1 MANIRLKLTALSPI
15 HIGSGEVY
23 EPTNFIM
30 DEGILYSFRDED
42 FYTALAPIQ
51 RNKFMSIV
59 EKDTSDSFV
68 SFHKF
73 VKDNKNIAKEI
84 ATGMVAVTEG
94 LQKDYDRLLG
104 QVRQFEGRGRATD
117 RVFNKFEIQRIQRKQ
132 VKTDANIYAQTGY
145 IVGSALKGSISTAYQ
160 ELVYKKEGKKAVEQK
175 FQAKGRE
182 ISNNIF
188 KEFKVSDSIVKR
200 VNTKIGFAL
209 NKERFDYDFHNPN
222 ANIKL
227 STYIE
232 VIEPKSEFLVDI
244 NHGTL
249 NIQDI
254 LQSCTNHY
262 MPIFRSLF
270 LSQVNGEKEYIN
282 KYLSPNFYESYRHFE
297 LKPNQYLLRVGKH
310 SGARSVTIEGLREI
324 KSKVSGGGKRRKPN
338 VFEYLDQETTSWLF
352 GEKSNSNNGLLPFGW
367 VLAEISDEKDDSEFE
382 AIDSLYAVQLKRVK
396 ERIED
401 KLAREERLKKEVKLK
416 EEKEA
421 KERAKLALMTPVQ
434 RLVNS
439 YKSIAE
445 LINDMKAGRVEDF
458 ENIKVE
464 LAQEIKKIL
473 QQSPKTW
480 DRAKKKALDRKV
492 YIEGVLNT

>member
-1 MANIRLKLTALSPI
+1 MANVRLKLTALSPI

-23 EPTNFIM
+23 EPTNYII

-42 FYTALAPIQ
+42 FYSALAPIQ
-51 RNKFMSIV
+51 RKKFMSIV

-132 VKTDANIYAQTGY
+132 VKTDADIYAQTGY

-160 ELVYKKEGKKAVEQK
+160 EFIFKKEGKKAIEQK

-182 ISNNIF
+182 ISNNLF
-188 KEFKVSDSIVKR
+188 KEFKVSDSIVKK

-222 ANIKL
+222 ANVKL

-232 VIEPKSEFLVDI
+232 VIEPKSEFMVDV
-244 NHGTL
+244 NYGSL
-249 NIQDI
+249 DI
-254 LQSCTNHY
+254 EEILKSCNSHY
-262 MPIFRSLF
+262 MPIFKSIF
-270 LSQVNGEKEYIN
+270 SNNTDGQKEYIN
-282 KYLSPNFYESYRHFE
+282 KYLQNIFYEQYRFFE

-310 SGARSVTIEGLREI
+310 SGARAVTIDGMRDI
-324 KSKVSGGGKRRKPN
+324 KSKLSGGGKHRKPN
-338 VFEYLDQETTSWLF
+338 KFEYRKDETTTWLF
-352 GEKSNSNNGLLPFGW
+352 GEKSSSNNGLLPFGW
-367 VLAEISDEKDDSEFE
+367 VLVEIVEVKEEHTLE
-382 AIDSLYAVQLKRVK
+382 AIDGLYARQVQKVK
-396 ERIED
+396 ERIEQKLAVED
-401 KLAREERLKKEVKLK
+401 KLRLEEEQRVKKELEEQERL
-416 EEKEA
+416 A
-421 KERAKLALMTPVQ
+421 SMTPIEK
-434 RLVNS
+434 LIDS
-439 YKSIAE
+439 YDDISK
-445 LINDMKAGRVEDF
+445 LINDMRNDKI
-458 ENIKVE
+458 ENFDEIKME
-464 LAQEIKKIL
+464 LAREVKKIL

-480 DRAKKKALDRKV
+480 DKAKKKALDRKL
-492 YIEGVLNT
+492 YIEGLLA

>member
-30 DEGILYSFRDED
+30 DEGVLYSFRDED
-42 FYTALAPIQ
+42 FYSALPDIKKEAFMRILEE
-51 RNKFMSIV
+51 NK
-59 EKDTSDSFV
+59 SDSFV
-68 SFHKF
+68 RIHSF
-73 VKDNKNIAKEI
+73 VKENKNTVKEI
-84 ATGMVAVTEG
+84 AIGMVAVTEG
-94 LQKDYDRLLG
+94 IQKEYSDKVG
-104 QVRQFEGRGRATD
+104 KISQIEAKNKK
-117 RVFNKFEIQRIQRKQ
+117 VFNKFEIQRIQRKQ
-132 VKTDANIYAQTGY
+132 VKTQADIYAQTGY

-160 ELVYKKEGKKAVEQK
+160 ELVYKKEGKNAVEKK

-232 VIEPKSEFLVDI
+232 VIEPKSEFMVYINYGELDI
-244 NHGTL
+244 KE
-249 NIQDI
+249 I

-270 LSQVNGEKEYIN
+270 LSQVNGKKEYIN

-310 SGARSVTIEGLREI
+310 SGARSVTIEGLRKI

-367 VLAEISDEKDDSEFE
+367 VIAEISDERDNSEFE

-396 ERIED
+396 ERAKD
-401 KLAREERLKKEVKLK
+401 KLAREERLQKEVKLQ

-421 KERAKLALMTPVQ
+421 KERAKLASMTPVQ
-434 RLVNS
+434 RLVNGYNS
-439 YKSIAE
+439 VAD
-445 LINDMKAGRVEDF
+445 LINDMKAGKI
-458 ENIKVE
+458 ENFDEIKIE
-464 LAQEIKKIL
+464 LAREIKKIL
-473 QQSPKTW
+473 QQTPKTW
-480 DRAKKKALDRKV
+480 DKAKKKALDRKL
-492 YIEGVLNT
+492 YIEGVLNS